1 MNNEEIR
8 AACAKAASLAN
19 SVEDD
24 GLRVAAFESILNML
38 LRDVGEQGGGEKRPI
53 LKATPAQDRDMPKQT
68 KRGGL
73 KARLEELALQSFF
86 AEPRDLSQIAAQ
98 FKVAGW
104 NHATKEI
111 SARMIELVRAKKLR
125 RAESS
130 INGKKCVALFE
141 LVRGEASEWINFYRS
156 RRWHHHDRYRAL

>member
-38 LRDVGEQGGGEKRPI
+38 LRDSGEKVGGEKTP
-53 LKATPAQDRDMPKQT
+53 LSEATPGRDRHEPKQR

-98 FKVAGW
+98 LKVAGW

-130 INGKKCVALFE
+130 IKGKNVL
-141 LVRGEASEWINFYRS
+141 
-156 RRWHHHDRYRAL
+156 RYSN